1 MFRVVR
7 KENPNI
13 QSRIGV
19 KTILTGLNSS
29 TVLIDASCRVNCRAL
44 MTVTF
49 QLESWTDLHGFST

>member
-19 KTILTGLNSS
+19 KIVLTGLNSS
-29 TVLIDASCRVNCRAL
+29 TVLIDASYRANCRAL
-44 MTVTF
+44 MTGTF
-49 QLESWTDLHGFST
+49 QLESWTDLHGFNT